1 MFNKEVLNKYSLN
14 GATTQKKATV
24 QRPTIWVT
32 IAEGENSRFSFAAKR
47 CYQNVPGALGC
58 ASEYDMRQGGK
69 KNVKYEVPRNTMFYR
84 EQKRGHTR
92 PMCGDYEKSFSSS

>member
-1 MFNKEVLNKYSLN
+1 MSSNFSPPSPFNPPFPTVIPIQLPPVADINHRSQHSYKCWIDRINQDCFNPMFNKEVLKKYSLN

-47 CYQNVPGALGC
+47 CY
-58 ASEYDMRQGGK
+58 
-69 KNVKYEVPRNTMFYR
+69 
-84 EQKRGHTR
+84 
-92 PMCGDYEKSFSSS
+92 